1 MTAKKLTYFR
11 MAGFGMGAVGFNL
24 FYSGLNLY
32 LLFYYT
38 DVIGMNPAVAGLIF
52 MLPVLW
58 DAVTDPVM
66 GAIASRTRTRFGSF
80 RPYILLGAPIMS
92 LSFVFMFA
100 APLLFPSAIIA
111 ASAISHIM
119 FRTAFTVVAIPHGSL
134 LAVMTYDSEERSR
147 LAGFR
152 TLFGLAGGLLTAA
165 ITLELAKYLGGENL
179 KLGFLYMAIT
189 FAVISTII
197 MTLVFL
203 VTFENPLPH
212 GERRRPTIAQSWKFL
227 SRNTPFWILFFGIL
241 AASVGNSI
249 GTKTMVYYVSYNA
262 NAPDSVSLVL
272 TLGLLAAG
280 VTVPVWTFLFSY
292 IKKRTIWLI
301 GTAGFFLNSLVLYT
315 VAPTEIPVLIGFRLI
330 DGMCL
335 SAVIVAF
342 WAMTPDTVEFGEWRS
357 GDRDEG
363 ILFGINEFALKA
375 ATGIGVGVLGFAL
388 SAVGYS
394 AQGEQTTEAL
404 NGIRALA
411 FLFPMFAYA
420 FSFACLYF
428 YPIDTRLHKR
438 LLNAIA
444 FRSRAQLTTADERM
458 I

>member
-1 MTAKKLTYFR
+1 MAAKKLTFFR

-38 DVIGMNPAVAGLIF
+38 DVIGMKPAIAGLIF

-58 DAVTDPVM
+58 DAITDPVM

-92 LSFVFMFA
+92 LCFVFMFA
-100 APLLFPSAIIA
+100 APLLFPTAIVA
-111 ASAISHIM
+111 ACAISHIM
-119 FRTAFTVVAIPHGSL
+119 FRTAFTIVAIPHGSL
-134 LAVMTYDSEERSR
+134 LAVMTYDSKERSR

-152 TLFGLAGGLLTAA
+152 TIFGLAGGLLTAA
-165 ITLELAKYLGGENL
+165 ITLDLARHLGGENL

-212 GERRRPTIAQSWKFL
+212 GERRRPTLAQSWTFL
-227 SRNTPFWILFFGIL
+227 RRNTPFWILFTGIL
-241 AASVGNSI
+241 AASIGNSI

-262 NAPDSVSLVL
+262 GAPHSVSLVL

-280 VTVPVWTFLFSY
+280 LSVPIWTFLFAY

-301 GTAGFFLNSLVLYT
+301 GTGGFFLNSLALFVL
-315 VAPTEIPVLIGFRLI
+315 APTEIPVLIGFRLF

-335 SAVIVAF
+335 SAVIVSF
-342 WAMTPDTVEFGEWRS
+342 WAMTPDTVEYGEWRS

-363 ILFGINEFALKA
+363 LLFGINEFALKA
-375 ATGIGVGVLGFAL
+375 ATGIGVGILGFAL
-388 SAVGYS
+388 GAVGYS
-394 AQGEQTTEAL
+394 AQGEQTKASL
-404 NGIRALA
+404 DGIKALA
-411 FLFPMFAYA
+411 FLFPMFAYG
-420 FSFACLYF
+420 FSFACVYF
-428 YPIDTRLHKR
+428 YRIDTTLHRR
-438 LLNAIA
+438 LLAAIA
-444 FRSRAQLTTADERM
+444 FRNQSAERLAKDT
-458 I
+458 

>member
-1 MTAKKLTYFR
+1 MAAKKLTFFR

-32 LLFYYT
+32 LLYYYT
-38 DVIGMNPAVAGLIF
+38 DVIGMKPAIAGLIF

-58 DAVTDPVM
+58 DAVTDPIM
-66 GAIASRTRTRFGSF
+66 GGIASRTRTRFGSF

-92 LSFVFMFA
+92 LCFVFMFA
-100 APLLFPSAIIA
+100 APLLFPGAIVA
-111 ASAISHIM
+111 ASAVAHIM

-134 LAVMTYDSEERSR
+134 LAVMTYDSKERSR

-152 TLFGLAGGLLTAA
+152 TLFGLTGGLLTAA
-165 ITLELAKYLGGENL
+165 ITLELARYFGGDNL
-179 KLGFLYMAIT
+179 KTGFLYMAIT
-189 FAVISTII
+189 FAVVSTLI
-197 MTLVFL
+197 MTFVFF

-212 GERRRPTIAQSWKFL
+212 GERRRPTLAQSWKFL
-227 SRNTPFWILFFGIL
+227 RSNTPFWILFTGIL

-262 NAPDSVSLVL
+262 SAPGSVSLVL

-280 VTVPVWTFLFSY
+280 LAVPFWTFMFSF
-292 IKKRTIWLI
+292 IKKRTVWLL
-301 GTAGFFLNSLVLYT
+301 GTGGFFINSLILYLLS
-315 VAPTEIPVLIGFRLI
+315 PTDVSTLIGFRLV
-330 DGMCL
+330 DGICL

-342 WAMTPDTVEFGEWRS
+342 WAMTPDTVEYGEWKS

-363 ILFGINEFALKA
+363 VLFGINEFALKA

-388 SAVGYS
+388 GAIGYS
-394 AQGEQTTEAL
+394 AQGEQTQTAL
-404 NGIRALA
+404 EGIKALA

-420 FSFACLYF
+420 LSFTCLYF
-428 YPIDTRLHKR
+428 YPIDIKLHKR
-438 LLNAIA
+438 LLAAIA
-444 FRSRAQLTTADERM
+444 FRNRSQATQTERT
-458 I
+458 

>member
-1 MTAKKLTYFR
+1 MAAKKLTYFR

-38 DVIGMNPAVAGLIF
+38 DVVGMRPAIAGLIF

-58 DAVTDPVM
+58 DAITDPIM
-66 GAIASRTRTRFGSF
+66 GGIASRTRTRFGSF
-80 RPYILLGAPIMS
+80 RPYILLGAPVMS
-92 LSFVFMFA
+92 LCFVFMFA
-100 APLLFPSAIIA
+100 APLLFPGAIVA
-111 ASAISHIM
+111 ACAISHIM

-134 LAVMTYDSEERSR
+134 LAVMTYDSKERSR

-165 ITLELAKYLGGENL
+165 ITLELARYYGGEDL

-189 FAVISTII
+189 FAIASTLI
-197 MTLVFL
+197 MALVFL

-212 GERRRPTIAQSWKFL
+212 GTRRRPTVAQSWKFL
-227 SRNTPFWILFFGIL
+227 SRNTPFWILFTGIL

-262 NAPDSVSLVL
+262 GAPGSVSLVL

-280 VTVPVWTFLFSY
+280 LAVPFWTFMFSH
-292 IKKRTIWLI
+292 IKKRTVWLL
-301 GTAGFFLNSLVLYT
+301 GTGGFFINSLILYVL
-315 VAPTEIPVLIGFRLI
+315 APTDVSTLIGFRLV
-330 DGMCL
+330 DGVCL

-342 WAMTPDTVEFGEWRS
+342 WAMTPDTVEYGEWKS

-388 SAVGYS
+388 GAIGYS
-394 AQGEQTTEAL
+394 AQGEQSATAL
-404 NGIRALA
+404 EGIKALA
-411 FLFPMFAYA
+411 FLFPMLAYA
-420 FSFACLYF
+420 FSFTCLYF
-428 YPIDTRLHKR
+428 YPIDLTLHQRLMA
-438 LLNAIA
+438 AIA
-444 FRSRAQLTTADERM
+444 FRNRSHQAKTTGA
-458 I
+458 